1 MNENLFLRLT
11 QKHPVVVCMEFL
23 ITGGMGFI
31 GFNIAKRL
39 INDGH
44 EVIVLDD
51 MSLGKEAELRSAK
64 TIRGDVRNKELI
76 DSLCKDLN
84 GVFHDAA
91 RSSSPMFSPDPK
103 EGMDVNLKGFLN
115 VADAARRHDFP
126 VVYATTS
133 SLYSR
138 CPPPHRESLPVS
150 PGSFYEYSFYARE
163 LAATIY
169 TELYGLKLVG
179 LRYFSVYGP
188 HEEHKGKYANN
199 ITQFLWAMMKGKSPV
214 IYGDGTQTRDFTYV
228 DDVVGANILAMRS
241 NLKGE
246 VLNVGTG
253 KATSFNEIVA
263 ILNKRLGLKITPTYV
278 PNPIKNYVMYTQADT
293 SKAERVLGFRAKI
306 KLEEG
311 IEKTINYYTRKD
323 TRIPI

>member
-1 MNENLFLRLT
+1 
-11 QKHPVVVCMEFL
+11 
-23 ITGGMGFI
+23 
-31 GFNIAKRL
+31 
-39 INDGH
+39 
-44 EVIVLDD
+44 
-51 MSLGKEAELRSAK
+51 MSLGKKPVLSNMAWVK
-64 TIRGDVRNKELI
+64 GDVTKKEVVDNI
-76 DSLCKDLN
+76 CKGLD

-91 RSSSPMFSPDPK
+91 RSSSPMFSPDPR
-103 EGMDVNLKGFLN
+103 ESIDINLKGFLN
-115 VADAARRHDFP
+115 VVEAARRYDFP

-138 CPPPHRESLPVS
+138 CPPPHRESLLVS
-150 PGSFYEYSFYARE
+150 PGSFYEFSFYARE

-169 TELYGLKLVG
+169 AELYGLKLVG

-199 ITQFLWAMMKGKSPV
+199 VTQFLWAMMKGVRPL
-214 IYGDGTQTRDFTYV
+214 IYGDGTQTRDLTYV
-228 DDVVGANILAMRS
+228 DDVVEANILAMES

-263 ILNKRLGLKITPTYV
+263 ILNRRLGLKIVPAYA
-278 PNPIKNYVMYTQADT
+278 PNPIKNYVMHTQADT
-293 SKAERVLGFRAKI
+293 TKAEKVLGFRAKI

-311 IEKTINYYTRKD
+311 IEKTVNYYTRKD
-323 TRIPI
+323 VRIPA

>member
-1 MNENLFLRLT
+1 MTLMKFL
-11 QKHPVVVCMEFL
+11 V
-23 ITGGMGFI
+23 TGGMGFI

-44 EVIVLDD
+44 EVIVLDN
-51 MSLGKEAELRSAK
+51 MSLGKEAELHGAK
-64 TIRGDVRNKELI
+64 TVRGDVRNKELI

-91 RSSSPMFSPDPK
+91 YSSSPMFFPDPR
-103 EGMDVNLKGFLN
+103 EGIDVNLKGFLN
-115 VADAARRHDFP
+115 VVDAACCHDFP

-163 LAATIY
+163 LAASLY
-169 TELYGLKLVG
+169 ADLYGLRAVG

-199 ITQFLWAMMKGKSPV
+199 ITQFLWGMMKGKRPV
-214 IYGDGTQTRDFTYV
+214 IYGDGTQTRDFTYI
-228 DDVVGANILAMRS
+228 DDVVEANVFAMKS

-246 VLNVGTG
+246 ILNVGTG
-253 KATSFNEIVA
+253 KATSFNEIIA
-263 ILNKRLGLKITPTYV
+263 ILNKQLGLNITPTYT
-278 PNPIKNYVMYTQADT
+278 PNPIKNYVMHTQADT
-293 SKAERVLGFRAKI
+293 TKAEKVLGFRAKT

-311 IEKTINYYTRKD
+311 IEKTVNYYTGKD
-323 TRIPI
+323 VRIPI

>member
-1 MNENLFLRLT
+1 MKFL
-11 QKHPVVVCMEFL
+11 V
-23 ITGGMGFI
+23 TGGGGFI
-31 GFNIAKRL
+31 GLNIAERL
-39 INDGH
+39 VKEGYD
-44 EVIVLDD
+44 VVLLDD
-51 MSLGKEAELRSAK
+51 MSLGKKSVLYNVAWVK
-64 TIRGDVRNKELI
+64 GDVMKGELI
-76 DSLCKDLN
+76 DKLCKGLD

-91 RSSSPMFSPDPK
+91 RSSSPMFVPDPR
-103 EGMDVNLKGFLN
+103 EGIDINLKGFLN
-115 VADAARRHDFP
+115 VVDAARRYDFP

-138 CPPPHRESLPVS
+138 CPPPHRESLLVS
-150 PGSFYEYSFYARE
+150 PSSFYEYSFYARE
-163 LAATIY
+163 LAAKIY
-169 TELYGLKLVG
+169 AELYGLKLVG

-188 HEEHKGKYANN
+188 HEEHKGRYANN
-199 ITQFLWAMMKGKSPV
+199 ITQFLWAMMKGISPV

-228 DDVVGANILAMRS
+228 DDVVEANILAMVS

-263 ILNKRLGLKITPTYV
+263 ILNRRLGLKIMPTYA
-278 PNPIKNYVMYTQADT
+278 PNSIENYIMHTQADT
-293 SKAERVLGFRAKI
+293 SKAEKVLGFKAKI

-323 TRIPI
+323 AQIPA